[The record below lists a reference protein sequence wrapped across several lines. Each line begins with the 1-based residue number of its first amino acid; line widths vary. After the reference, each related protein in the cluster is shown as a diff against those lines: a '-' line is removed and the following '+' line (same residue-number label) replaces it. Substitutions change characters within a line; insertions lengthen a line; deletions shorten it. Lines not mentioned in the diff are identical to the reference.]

1 MANKRAD
8 KAQDK
13 RQFLEWMIT
22 SLQEKLQEETDCS
35 SQSAGEVSRQNG
47 LGPSVNNY
55 DGSENNHGVLPTAS
69 LGGQGHQLEPR
80 IPTRQE
86 EGDGSESVESEP
98 AEHSG
103 EEEGA
108 LQNPGDG
115 EPPKKK
121 QKLTDGSDPE
131 ISGTDDY
138 FIHLI
143 TSCSTAKS
151 MEFDPSEL
159 VKKKE
164 GTFSAPEQIASYLDK
179 RMKRCLTKDEREALI
194 KDHPRPD
201 SASCK
206 VPAVDKYVK
215 EFLGKKFPKE
225 EDSELAKI
233 QAAALLPI
241 CPLTSAWNS
250 LLQCGADED
259 PDMPVR
265 ASEVITM
272 IQCTLCLI
280 GNTSEFISQTRRAKI
295 LEKIDTSWSKYAQ
308 EDFSEAK
315 ETLFGESFQVTLSDK
330 VEKEAALA
338 KAVAASK
345 RSKEVRERDT
355 QSNRRKDNHG
365 RNQFF
370 RRSPAAGYGG
380 KQGKS
385 FQPYS
390 SERNKENRHQQ
401 GRYLPTAQRNTH
413 SLFHEPS
420 LPRQNQQANQFKK

>member
-1 MANKRAD
+1 
-8 KAQDK
+8 
-13 RQFLEWMIT
+13 
-22 SLQEKLQEETDCS
+22 
-35 SQSAGEVSRQNG
+35 
-47 LGPSVNNY
+47 
-55 DGSENNHGVLPTAS
+55 
-69 LGGQGHQLEPR
+69 
-80 IPTRQE
+80 
-86 EGDGSESVESEP
+86 
-98 AEHSG
+98 
-103 EEEGA
+103 
-108 LQNPGDG
+108 
-115 EPPKKK
+115 
-121 QKLTDGSDPE
+121 
-131 ISGTDDY
+131 
-138 FIHLI
+138 
-143 TSCSTAKS
+143 

-179 RMKRCLTKDEREALI
+179 RIKRCLTKDEREALI
-194 KDHPRPD
+194 KDHLRPD

-233 QAAALLPI
+233 QVAALLPI

-272 IQCTLCLI
+272 IRCTLCLI

-338 KAVAASK
+338 KTVAASK

-365 RNQFF
+365 RNQF
-370 RRSPAAGYGG
+370 
-380 KQGKS
+380 
-385 FQPYS
+385 
-390 SERNKENRHQQ
+390 
-401 GRYLPTAQRNTH
+401 L
-413 SLFHEPS
+413 
-420 LPRQNQQANQFKK
+420 